1 MKRSFLKFGVLFA
14 AVLLL
19 TGCFGRE
26 RVMVPPKVDLGGAES
41 VAVIYFENYT
51 EYPGAAYDIEERIGD
66 ELREYYYVVDRGRVE
81 SALAEL
87 GLRRGLVPTRDE
99 ICRLGRM
106 LDVDVIV
113 TGEVVSYFEEIVQ
126 DPPYIAKLS
135 EDRTQAEWEV
145 KQRTQVVLNFAG
157 RVLDAR
163 SGNIMYSRRVQG
175 EGSET
180 KVTRLSWTKPDEA
193 PSWILIPNPSRT
205 DLPTVRTRAVTQA
218 VDQFTADLLPTYVW
232 RKIQE

>member
-1 MKRSFLKFGVLFA
+1 LRRNFLRLSMLLVVA
-14 AVLLL
+14 LLL

-26 RVMVPPKVDLGGAES
+26 RVMVPPKIDLGGAES

-51 EYPGAAYDIEERIGD
+51 EYPGAAYDIEERIG
-66 ELREYYYVVDRGRVE
+66 EKLREYYYVVDRGRVE

-99 ICRLGRM
+99 IRRLGRM

-135 EDRTQAEWEV
+135 EDRTKAEWEV
-145 KQRTQVVLNFAG
+145 KQRTHVVLNFAG
-157 RVLDAR
+157 RVLDTR
-163 SGNIMYSRRVQG
+163 SGNIIYSRRVQG
-175 EGSET
+175 EASET
-180 KVTRLSWTKPDEA
+180 QKTRLSWTKPDEA

-205 DLPTVRTRAVTQA
+205 DLPSARTRSVNQA

-232 RKIQE
+232 RKIEE